1 MTISANE
8 RKFMDELDAPPNW
21 WNEAGPVD
29 EDWQGYPLDFDGDGE
44 DSLVTQPWKDLG
56 GLHACKAA
64 IIDLLKFVS

>member
-1 MTISANE
+1 MTRSTNE
-8 RKFMDELDAPPNW
+8 NKSMDELDAPPTW